1 MVVVRS
7 FYKIKPYNISYPLVG
22 REGSRKK
29 NPCYFSGCGGRTKKL
44 ILGECELR
52 KKGITIENEFG

>member
-1 MVVVRS
+1 MVVMRN
-7 FYKIKPYNISYPLVG
+7 FYRNKPCNISYPLVG
-22 REGSRKK
+22 RRVLEK
-29 NPCYFSGCGGRTKKL
+29 NPSYFSGCGGRTKKL

>member
-1 MVVVRS
+1 MVVMRR
-7 FYKIKPYNISYPLVG
+7 FYRNKLCNICYSLVG
-22 REGSRKK
+22 RGVLEKK
-29 NPCYFSGCGGRTKKL
+29 DPSYFSGCGGRTKKL